1 MGLRIGTNVPSIAAQ
16 RLLIKSEKRTTHAMQ
31 ALASGSRVV
40 QAGDDAAGFAIS
52 EILRGQAS
60 SITQAKNNSENAK
73 GLIQVAE
80 GGLNEQNNI
89 LIRLRELTVQAA
101 SDTVGEDERKFMNT
115 EFIQLKAELDRIA
128 KTNRYGAKELLA
140 GSNEKYEFYLGTQ
153 NRPEDIV
160 SFTFDVD
167 TRADSLGV
175 EGGYRKHNRPVPRN
189 RAPLSLNAN
198 AVSRTER
205 AELRSLTLEF
215 PG

>member
-1 MGLRIGTNVPSIAAQ
+1 MRDSID
-16 RLLIKSEKRTTHAMQ
+16 LFCHDP
-31 ALASGSRVV
+31 LASGSRVV

-115 EFIQLKAELDRIA
+115 EFMQLKAELDRIA
-128 KTNRYGAKELLA
+128 KTTRYGAKELLA
-140 GSNEKYEFYLGTQ
+140 GSNEKYEFYLG
-153 NRPEDIV
+153 
-160 SFTFDVD
+160 
-167 TRADSLGV
+167 
-175 EGGYRKHNRPVPRN
+175 PVPKQ
-189 RAPLSLNAN
+189 LD
-198 AVSRTER
+198 E
-205 AELRSLTLEF
+205 
-215 PG
+215 